1 ILAQTYPNF
10 EVIVVDDRS
19 TDETPEILHNLAAR
33 NDKLKITLGLELPS
47 GWTGKP
53 HALYQAAASAR
64 GEWLCFIDADT
75 FLAPEALSSC
85 YAKAI
90 ETGAD
95 LFTIL
100 THQITGS
107 FWERVVMPLVMTALS
122 VGFSPRRVNDPARRD
137 AVANGQFILIKQSV
151 YQTVG

>member
-1 ILAQTYPNF
+1 GREDGAGIDNPSLVNFRIMTYLSLSAIIFLVGLIIIYWIHNQYHLDIVVEPSAPPQNGAMISICVPARNEQQNIRSCVEAILAQTYPNF

-64 GEWLCFIDADT
+64 GEWLCFIDA
-75 FLAPEALSSC
+75 
-85 YAKAI
+85 
-90 ETGAD
+90 
-95 LFTIL
+95 
-100 THQITGS
+100 
-107 FWERVVMPLVMTALS
+107 
-122 VGFSPRRVNDPARRD
+122 
-137 AVANGQFILIKQSV
+137 
-151 YQTVG
+151 